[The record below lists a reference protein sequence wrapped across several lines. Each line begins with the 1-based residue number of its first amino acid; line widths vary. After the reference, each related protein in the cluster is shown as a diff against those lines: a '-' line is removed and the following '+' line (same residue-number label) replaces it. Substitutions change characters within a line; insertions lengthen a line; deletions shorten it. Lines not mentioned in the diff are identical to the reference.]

1 MLGLLA
7 GLGIT
12 VIIFAVATVTV
23 IMLFGVAR
31 GANLQELMRSTG
43 YLVTNLAIT
52 VLAGAAG
59 GYVVSRATGGQ
70 SRFAVL
76 VLALI
81 LLVSGLAAAR
91 KDPTPQGRPE
101 WHAWT
106 MPVMSALGV
115 TIGALMAGRRR
126 SGSDLS

>member
-12 VIIFAVATVTV
+12 VVVFVAGTMLV
-23 IMLFGVAR
+23 IMLLGVAR
-31 GANLQELMRSTG
+31 GVNLHELMRSTS
-43 YLVTNLAIT
+43 YLIANLVLTA
-52 VLAGAAG
+52 LAGFAG
-59 GYVVSRATGGQ
+59 GYVVSRATAGR
-70 SRFAVL
+70 SRFAVI

-81 LLVSGLAAAR
+81 LLVSGLSAAR

-106 MPVMSALGV
+106 MPIVSALGV
-115 TIGALMAGRRR
+115 GFGALVASRRR
-126 SGSDLS
+126 VSSVLA

>member
-12 VIIFAVATVTV
+12 VIIFVVATVAV
-23 IMLFGVAR
+23 IMLFGVAS
-31 GANLQELMRSTG
+31 GANLHVMMRSTG
-43 YLVTNLAIT
+43 YLVANLAIT
-52 VLAGAAG
+52 VVAGAAG
-59 GYVVSRATGGQ
+59 GYVVSRATGGK

-115 TIGALMAGRRR
+115 TLGALVARRR
-126 SGSDLS
+126 QSAGELS